1 VTTYNTYTFALMQVS
16 KATYDEIKQKLE
28 EAGYGHA
35 IQEDGAL
42 DMHGIG
48 LTTKDPDDDER

>member
-1 VTTYNTYTFALMQVS
+1 MTYTFALMQVS

-35 IQEDGAL
+35 IHDDGNL
-42 DMHGIG
+42 DMHGIA
-48 LTTKDPDDDER
+48 LTTKDPDEE